1 MHASFAKY
9 SDCKQAIFCESK
21 ADLAAR
27 VPKSRQTS
35 SSWNRNGRQK
45 DKMTITRGNETPG
58 LSSELALGHNP
69 STKGNTHEKE

>member
-9 SDCKQAIFCESK
+9 SDCKQAIFCECK

-45 DKMTITRGNETPG
+45 DKMTITEAMK
-58 LSSELALGHNP
+58 LLGSHQ
-69 STKGNTHEKE
+69 SWL